1 MARGRRHRPHA
12 GLIVRTR
19 CAGLAACGAVL
30 AIAPAAWAAL
40 DQGDIRQSE
49 LVEANLL
56 VGPGGESNATQA
68 TCPQGTRLL
77 SGGSHFG
84 YVGVIGVGPVQI
96 TNSAPLPDG
105 KGWYA
110 AINNSNSTASANL
123 DVNARCLPKAKLDS
137 VETRMKPYPVADA
150 ADGGGT
156 TKCAKGD
163 RIITGGA
170 FWTVEGAMPVPNPAD
185 AGQAALASLS
195 PLRSGRGW
203 YADGANQAGA
213 AAALDLNVVARCAPA
228 DELVDLTRLTDT
240 AESVDPG
247 EQEQVSGYC
256 PRRRALLTGGA
267 FWHPPDQNRPQPT
280 FAAGKRWVSGPTDG
294 RIDQF
299 FANARS
305 FAAPTADLTGI
316 GFCLGK

>member
-1 MARGRRHRPHA
+1 MAGGTGRAPHA
-12 GLIVRTR
+12 GLIVTR
-19 CAGLAACGAVL
+19 LCAGLAACCAALAV
-30 AIAPAAWAAL
+30 APGAWAAL
-40 DQGDIRQSE
+40 DQRDIKRSE
-49 LVEANLL
+49 LVEVNLL
-56 VGPGGESNATQA
+56 VGPGESNGTQA
-68 TCPQGTRLL
+68 ICPQGTRLL

-84 YVGVIGVGPVQI
+84 YVGFVGAGPVQI

-110 AINNSNSTASANL
+110 AINDSNSTAGANL
-123 DVNARCLPKAKLDS
+123 DVNARCLPKAKLNS
-137 VETRMKPYPVADA
+137 VKTRMKPYAVADA

-156 TKCAKGD
+156 AKCAKGD
-163 RIITGGA
+163 RILTGGA
-170 FWTVEGAMPVPNPAD
+170 FWTVEGAMRVPNPAD

-203 YADGANQAGA
+203 YADGANGAGA

-228 DELVDLTRLTDT
+228 DKLVDLTRLTDT
-240 AESVDPG
+240 EESVEPG
-247 EQEQVSGYC
+247 EQVQVSGFC
-256 PRRRALLTGGA
+256 GRRALLTGGA
-267 FWHPPDQNRPQPT
+267 FWHPPDQNRPQPA
-280 FAAGKRWVSGPTDG
+280 FAAGKRWSSGPTDG

-305 FAAPTADLTGI
+305 FATPTADLTGI